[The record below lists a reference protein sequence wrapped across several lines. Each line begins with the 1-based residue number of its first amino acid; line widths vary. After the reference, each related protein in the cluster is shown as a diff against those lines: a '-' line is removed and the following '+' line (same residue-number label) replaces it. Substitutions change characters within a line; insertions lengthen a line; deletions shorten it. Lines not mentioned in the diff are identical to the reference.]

1 MRIECANNDI
11 LSTTQGVYM
20 AVTYTNITDGQ
31 SVTTWATNANLFGN
45 AVKANIDT
53 IETNITN
60 LDNSKIEVTDTGM
73 VYAVSNSGVLQ
84 NLTTSYSK
92 VYMVDTLAIN
102 SANSH
107 ITVNIGAGTITFN
120 TSGVYHIN
128 ASGSVKSTNNVLVEF
143 NYNINGASVM
153 ATPPKFTGAGN
164 EPYAI
169 TNSTFISVTSGAV
182 LYIEA
187 KSDSAATFTPTGFGI
202 SVEKTHY

>member
-1 MRIECANNDI
+1 
-11 LSTTQGVYM
+11 M

-31 SVTTWATNANLFGN
+31 SVTTWATNANSFGN

-53 IETNITN
+53 IETDITTLEN
-60 LDNSKIEVTDTGM
+60 TKIEVTDTGM
-73 VYAVSNSGVLQ
+73 VHAVSNSGVLQ
-84 NLTTSYSK
+84 NLTTSYAK

-107 ITVNIGAGTITFN
+107 ITVNIGSGTITFN
-120 TSGVYHIN
+120 TSGVYRIN

-143 NYNINGASVM
+143 NYNINGSTVVT
-153 ATPPKFTGAGN
+153 TPPKFTGAGN

-187 KSDSAATFTPTGFGI
+187 KADSAATFTPTGFGI